1 MAKSKYPDKLDTSI
15 EIPAVRDNIIEIG
28 SDVLNSVRTAIF
40 QIERTLGINPQG
52 AVGNTVSDRLNK
64 SLDGNGNILKEALD
78 RANVLSGPVVDKD
91 VSKNAAINESK
102 LRLDYPTQLLQD
114 EISQIISQ
122 LTIILTTLE
131 ELAVLLNAH
140 VHPDATNRHYAKA
153 ITVEAIDSTGSEVGM
168 VSVDVA
174 TAQDVFEQIFQSH
187 INYDGSNISISNRSH
202 EADQLFFDNE
212 DVSAYTSAEDVQ
224 EAIEDVY
231 EYTIGQ
237 LDIHQNKQ
245 HDNGI
250 LKSSVITSPEDSDE
264 GVLLVEESGVN
275 YSATSPSEIKQA
287 VVVRFDDPPD
297 TPEIEI
303 KKSDILKITDNSGST
318 EYQIF
323 KVNYSA
329 SGSTIESVEV
339 YGHFIESSSSVSAA
353 KIYRN
358 MNKEANHGG
367 LLTTAREYQSIT
379 ATSYSNADIIQIAN
393 PDASTIISNHIN
405 PSEISLTNRYFNI
418 TVDDGSEIELDIYD
432 GTAASQSLD
441 TIIKNLNAQF
451 SENALSVSAY
461 RVDYDENK
469 SPELALV
476 HSIPSD
482 TSSSHTLM
490 VSRGS
495 DDALDSLGLERFEDT
510 TINSGLGTAYY
521 IQGTE
526 YSSLGTKMAEIG
538 LTLLSGTASVTSST
552 VDFKEYGIREGDLLV
567 VSGSPSDDGT
577 YVILLVTT
585 SSLVVDRNQ
594 LSGNKWSGES
604 DAETEFYIYKNSIS
618 LNQMEFDI
626 SGTGGANGSICDV
639 FMDYNRNVFYN
650 VRLEYGIEA
659 LPAGNSLI
667 SIVDFIGDVS
677 SYEGTLLAEP
687 DDAASPAYTILT
699 LDDGPIIELKGVKN
713 QYIELKSGTHDVT
726 LLIYIEDSDNILTF
740 FGSASDITIPILGH
754 EGVNEE
760 ENMLLSRALFESGS
774 ARIAGAGAEFPRLF
788 RKMRRGN
795 ISQKDLGTDAI
806 YANQQR
812 PLKETRSNG
821 VIFGLEVS
829 PSATSID
836 ANNHYA
842 IDIVPGVCYVKGKR
856 FEINK
861 KENLITGIV
870 AAPTGPDNFFVAVD
884 QWGSIVFAPADGV
897 TCECPFDPYDYCIL
911 SSIEYD
917 LATVVA
923 IDLRLFIDNL
933 DLTVLNSITVSPQ
946 KGMGHFSD
954 INKALKYAKR
964 FSKLFAKAG
973 APTIHLK
980 SGTHKVKVDMK
991 METAA
996 WTGWAD
1002 VLPQMCENG
1011 IYVDFPVNITG
1022 EGQSTV
1028 LDLSHIFDDYLNN
1041 PDIRATDSTNQGWA
1055 IIAGPGLSSSLP
1067 GHGSAISSGFIT
1079 LKNFKLRLSR
1089 IAIIDSAIKDA
1100 SGNNLN
1106 WGVNIDN
1113 VIFDFSEF
1121 SAGQSADTCGLM
1133 CVNADLS
1140 SSGGGSDEAGNISVK
1155 NCQFLNSAIYFD
1167 YDANLSRNISILN
1180 NVFRG
1185 TGDGASDGS
1194 GNYAIHSAPSGSI
1207 FDFSDALPENNIE
1220 FRGNVIADNA
1230 TTDTA
1235 AMDQDGNYPW
1245 GDRVS
1250 RNLCI
1255 GNRVAIGHSD
1265 PYVNS
1270 NLHIDSNEN
1279 ASILLTRS
1287 SSGGI
1292 EDGDDLGEIVFGGSD
1307 DNGDTWDYS
1316 SSKILAT
1323 AAENWDI
1330 GDTETGSRLE
1340 FFTTETGSST
1350 PESRLV
1356 INDDGMIGVGCFS
1369 NTQPL
1374 QDLHINAYADG
1385 DAIYADLLLTREA
1398 DDSLDAGD
1406 VLGRVVFGG
1415 TTDNWTTD
1423 HTYAASIQARTT
1435 QDDWDTDEQNCG
1447 TNLTFHITPDDDNT
1461 LNTNLNS
1468 IAMIIDQSG
1477 FVGVGLPHENAH
1489 GLVKPEGELHVNAHE
1504 DGYPELWISR
1514 SNDDSIEDGDHL
1526 GKIIFGG
1533 NTEDGEEDKWAIGAE
1548 IFCEVDTDVGG
1559 WDTGSLPGS
1568 ENNFNANLRF
1578 RVNDGAGTVSTRMNI
1593 KHDGCIQMGRASV
1606 VHPDTYTLD
1615 VHGDRVGHVV
1625 HIQNES
1631 TDDSA
1636 DVLHL
1641 SSSIEGSTATSLMD
1655 WITFDDADGP
1665 LGTIHGACDSGGDLR
1680 FSGEAAGT
1688 YSDLRIK
1695 ENISDVNNSELLSQ
1709 TLSLDLFSYNLIFDK
1724 AKTVKVGFSAQ
1735 QLSSLFP
1742 QSVYDPDKLGKN
1754 KNKETGEVI
1763 EPGEAGYQYMKV
1775 NDGSITPLLVGAIKE
1790 QQLIIERLE
1799 KRISDLEKKDN
1810 EE

>member
-187 INYDGSNISISNRSH
+187 INYDGSDISISNRSH

-264 GVLLVEESGVN
+264 GILLVEESGVN

-297 TPEIEI
+297 APEIEI

-451 SENALSVSAY
+451 SENASSVSAY

-482 TSSSHTLM
+482 ISSSHTLT

-495 DDALDSLGLERFEDT
+495 DDALDSLGLEMFEDT

-577 YVILLVTT
+577 YVILQVTT

-626 SGTGGANGSICDV
+626 SGTGGANGSICDI

-667 SIVDFIGDVS
+667 SIVDFNGDVS

-699 LDDGPIIELKGVKN
+699 LDDGPPIELKGVEN
-713 QYIELKSGTHDVT
+713 QYIELKSGTHDIR

-740 FGSASDITIPILGH
+740 FGSASDITVPILGH

-812 PLKETRSNG
+812 PLEETRSNG
-821 VIFGLEVS
+821 VIFGLSVS

-836 ANNHYA
+836 ANDHYT

-897 TCECPFDPYDYCIL
+897 TCECPFDPSNYCIL
-911 SSIEYD
+911 SSVEYD
-917 LATVVA
+917 LATVAA

-946 KGMGHFSD
+946 KGMGHFSN

-964 FSKLFAKAG
+964 FSKIFPQAG
-973 APTIHLK
+973 TPTVHLK
-980 SGTHKVKVDMK
+980 SGTHQIVV
-991 METAA
+991 EHAA
-996 WTGWAD
+996 TGYDTEYANAHYDQGMWI
-1002 VLPQMCENG
+1002 N
-1011 IYVDFPVNITG
+1011 FPVNIEG
-1022 EGQSTV
+1022 EGYDTIIDIYTNEVTDRSTEINFGMINIAGSGLGTLPDGSSDVLSRGVVKLSNFRLMQGLVNILDPQLADDDDQSLTFLV
-1028 LDLSHIFDDYLNN
+1028 DIDNVCFDMHDLNQPAMTYPLPGVAITFIDSLTADCGNLIVRNCLFLNSYIAFLADTSSSQIKNVSVINNFYDNDEIEDTSVGWSTMGLFFGDYLN
-1041 PDIRATDSTNQGWA
+1041 
-1055 IIAGPGLSSSLP
+1055 
-1067 GHGSAISSGFIT
+1067 
-1079 LKNFKLRLSR
+1079 
-1089 IAIIDSAIKDA
+1089 
-1100 SGNNLN
+1100 
-1106 WGVNIDN
+1106 
-1113 VIFDFSEF
+1113 FDE
-1121 SAGQSADTCGLM
+1121 
-1133 CVNADLS
+1133 
-1140 SSGGGSDEAGNISVK
+1140 I
-1155 NCQFLNSAIYFD
+1155 
-1167 YDANLSRNISILN
+1167 
-1180 NVFRG
+1180 
-1185 TGDGASDGS
+1185 
-1194 GNYAIHSAPSGSI
+1194 P
-1207 FDFSDALPENNIE
+1207 PENNFEVRNNIPIHNHSLDYSDTGFFPSIE
-1220 FRGNVIADNA
+1220 
-1230 TTDTA
+1230 
-1235 AMDQDGNYPW
+1235 
-1245 GDRVS
+1245 GDRIS
-1250 RNLCI
+1250 RNLSVGHKVGI
-1255 GNRVAIGHSD
+1255 GTSSPGHLDSTDGFTPPLPILHIKRGDAGGTVTEFWPYDQSLLVLESDGNAAINILTPNDGTGIIAFGDQDDEFIGGIKYSHSEEQMILSI
-1265 PYVNS
+1265 NNTS
-1270 NLHIDSNEN
+1270 NL
-1279 ASILLTRS
+1279 ILSTKS
-1287 SSGGI
+1287 S
-1292 EDGDDLGEIVFGGSD
+1292 
-1307 DNGDTWDYS
+1307 
-1316 SSKILAT
+1316 
-1323 AAENWDI
+1323 
-1330 GDTETGSRLE
+1330 
-1340 FFTTETGSST
+1340 
-1350 PESRLV
+1350 
-1356 INDDGMIGVGCFS
+1356 
-1369 NTQPL
+1369 
-1374 QDLHINAYADG
+1374 
-1385 DAIYADLLLTREA
+1385 
-1398 DDSLDAGD
+1398 
-1406 VLGRVVFGG
+1406 
-1415 TTDNWTTD
+1415 
-1423 HTYAASIQARTT
+1423 
-1435 QDDWDTDEQNCG
+1435 
-1447 TNLTFHITPDDDNT
+1447 
-1461 LNTNLNS
+1461 
-1468 IAMIIDQSG
+1468 
-1477 FVGVGLPHENAH
+1477 
-1489 GLVKPEGELHVNAHE
+1489 
-1504 DGYPELWISR
+1504 
-1514 SNDDSIEDGDHL
+1514 
-1526 GKIIFGG
+1526 
-1533 NTEDGEEDKWAIGAE
+1533 
-1548 IFCEVDTDVGG
+1548 
-1559 WDTGSLPGS
+1559 
-1568 ENNFNANLRF
+1568 
-1578 RVNDGAGTVSTRMNI
+1578 
-1593 KHDGCIQMGRASV
+1593 
-1606 VHPDTYTLD
+1606 
-1615 VHGDRVGHVV
+1615 
-1625 HIQNES
+1625 
-1631 TDDSA
+1631 
-1636 DVLHL
+1636 
-1641 SSSIEGSTATSLMD
+1641 
-1655 WITFDDADGP
+1655 
-1665 LGTIHGACDSGGDLR
+1665 
-1680 FSGEAAGT
+1680 
-1688 YSDLRIK
+1688 
-1695 ENISDVNNSELLSQ
+1695 
-1709 TLSLDLFSYNLIFDK
+1709 
-1724 AKTVKVGFSAQ
+1724 
-1735 QLSSLFP
+1735 
-1742 QSVYDPDKLGKN
+1742 
-1754 KNKETGEVI
+1754 TGEVAVGIGKESPESEDPFATLHI
-1763 EPGEAGYQYMKV
+1763 EPAQNLTSTSY
-1775 NDGSITPLLVGAIKE
+1775 PLIHLTNTGDMHLV
-1790 QQLIIERLE
+1790 
-1799 KRISDLEKKDN
+1799 D
-1810 EE
+1810 

>member
-187 INYDGSNISISNRSH
+187 INYDGSDISISNRSH

-264 GVLLVEESGVN
+264 GILLVEESGVN

-297 TPEIEI
+297 APEIEI

-339 YGHFIESSSSVSAA
+339 YGHFIERSSSVSVA

-379 ATSYSNADIIQIAN
+379 STSYSNADIIQIAN

-418 TVDDGSEIELDIYD
+418 TVDDGNEIELDIYD

-495 DDALDSLGLERFEDT
+495 DDALDSLGLEEFEDT

-521 IQGTE
+521 IQGKE
-526 YSSLGTKMAEIG
+526 YSSLGVKMAEIG

-552 VDFKEYGIREGDLLV
+552 VDFEEYGIREGDLLV
-567 VSGSPSDDGT
+567 VTGSPSDDGT
-577 YVILLVTT
+577 YVILQVTT

-667 SIVDFIGDVS
+667 SIVDFNGDVS

-699 LDDGPIIELKGVKN
+699 LDDGPIIELKGVEN
-713 QYIELKSGTHDVT
+713 QYIELKSGTDDVT

-812 PLKETRSNG
+812 PLEETRSNG

-861 KENLITGIV
+861 KENLITGIE

-897 TCECPFDPYDYCIL
+897 TCECPFDPSNYCIL
-911 SSIEYD
+911 SSVEYD

-923 IDLRLFIDNL
+923 IDLRLLINDL

-946 KGMGHFSD
+946 KGMGHFSE
-954 INKALKYAKR
+954 IGPALKYAKR
-964 FSKLFAKAG
+964 FSKMFPKAG
-973 APTIHLK
+973 VPTVHLK
-980 SGTHKVKVDMK
+980 SGVHKVVINTGVLIGSY
-991 METAA
+991 TAA
-996 WTGWAD
+996 DDRQASSDYGTWI
-1002 VLPQMCENG
+1002 N
-1011 IYVDFPVNITG
+1011 FPVNITG
-1022 EGQSTV
+1022 EGYSTV
-1028 LDLSHIFDDYLNN
+1028 LDMIKVYGDQDESHDDRADSGN
-1041 PDIRATDSTNQGWA
+1041 PEHDAFLYIV
-1055 IIAGPGLSSSLP
+1055 GPGLDASLP
-1067 GHGSAISSGFIT
+1067 DGDSDVLSSGFVT
-1079 LKNFKLRLSR
+1079 LSNFRMRLC
-1089 IAIIDSAIKDA
+1089 ALYLIDPSVKDGD
-1100 SGNNLN
+1100 GNKLN
-1106 WGVNIDN
+1106 WGVKVDNI
-1113 VIFDFSEF
+1113 IFDLSEKSGF
-1121 SAGQSADTCGLM
+1121 GEYNHGVILSVVDT
-1133 CVNADLS
+1133 VAS
-1140 SSGGGSDEAGNISVK
+1140 TIGSGNIAIS
-1155 NCQFLNSAIYFD
+1155 NCQFLNSHIKTSDWAAAD
-1167 YDANLSRNISILN
+1167 HRNISIVN
-1180 NVFRG
+1180 NTFRG
-1185 TGDGASDGS
+1185 SGEGTEDGEDH
-1194 GNYAIHSAPSGSI
+1194 YAVYTAGFGHI
-1207 FDFSDALPENNIE
+1207 FGVRDSPAENNIE
-1220 FRGNVIADNA
+1220 FRGNAIADHDSDSI
-1230 TTDTA
+1230 TGGVTA
-1235 AMDQDGNYPW
+1235 YIDDSGTRPW
-1245 GDRVS
+1245 GDRIS
-1250 RNLCI
+1250 RNLVI
-1255 GNRVAIGHSD
+1255 GGDIGIKTSSPD
-1265 PYVNS
+1265 EM
-1270 NLHIDSNEN
+1270 LHLK
-1279 ASILLTRS
+1279 A
-1287 SSGGI
+1287 
-1292 EDGDDLGEIVFGGSD
+1292 EDGGSAFV
-1307 DNGDTWDYS
+1307 
-1316 SSKILAT
+1316 KL
-1323 AAENWDI
+1323 
-1330 GDTETGSRLE
+1330 
-1340 FFTTETGSST
+1340 
-1350 PESRLV
+1350 
-1356 INDDGMIGVGCFS
+1356 
-1369 NTQPL
+1369 
-1374 QDLHINAYADG
+1374 
-1385 DAIYADLLLTREA
+1385 EA
-1398 DDSLDAGD
+1398 DPDNSSESGNAGIKM
-1406 VLGRVVFGG
+1406 
-1415 TTDNWTTD
+1415 
-1423 HTYAASIQARTT
+1423 S
-1435 QDDWDTDEQNCG
+1435 QD
-1447 TNLTFHITPDDDNT
+1447 
-1461 LNTNLNS
+1461 
-1468 IAMIIDQSG
+1468 
-1477 FVGVGLPHENAH
+1477 
-1489 GLVKPEGELHVNAHE
+1489 
-1504 DGYPELWISR
+1504 
-1514 SNDDSIEDGDHL
+1514 
-1526 GKIIFGG
+1526 GG
-1533 NTEDGEEDKWAIGAE
+1533 N
-1548 IFCEVDTDVGG
+1548 
-1559 WDTGSLPGS
+1559 S
-1568 ENNFNANLRF
+1568 R
-1578 RVNDGAGTVSTRMNI
+1578 
-1593 KHDGCIQMGRASV
+1593 
-1606 VHPDTYTLD
+1606 
-1615 VHGDRVGHVV
+1615 
-1625 HIQNES
+1625 
-1631 TDDSA
+1631 
-1636 DVLHL
+1636 
-1641 SSSIEGSTATSLMD
+1641 
-1655 WITFDDADGP
+1655 
-1665 LGTIHGACDSGGDLR
+1665 
-1680 FSGEAAGT
+1680 
-1688 YSDLRIK
+1688 
-1695 ENISDVNNSELLSQ
+1695 
-1709 TLSLDLFSYNLIFDK
+1709 
-1724 AKTVKVGFSAQ
+1724 
-1735 QLSSLFP
+1735 
-1742 QSVYDPDKLGKN
+1742 
-1754 KNKETGEVI
+1754 GEV
-1763 EPGEAGYQYMKV
+1763 
-1775 NDGSITPLLVGAIKE
+1775 
-1790 QQLIIERLE
+1790 R
-1799 KRISDLEKKDN
+1799 
-1810 EE
+1810 

>member
-187 INYDGSNISISNRSH
+187 INYDGSDISISNRSH

-250 LKSSVITSPEDSDE
+250 LKSSVITSPKDSDE
-264 GVLLVEESGVN
+264 GVLLVKESGVN

-329 SGSTIESVEV
+329 GGSTIESVEV
-339 YGHFIESSSSVSAA
+339 YGHFIERSSSVSVA

-379 ATSYSNADIIQIAN
+379 STSYSNADIIQIAN

-418 TVDDGSEIELDIYD
+418 TVDDGNEIELDIYD

-495 DDALDSLGLERFEDT
+495 DDALDSLGLEKFEDT

-521 IQGTE
+521 IQGKE
-526 YSSLGTKMAEIG
+526 YSSLGVKMAEIG
-538 LTLLSGTASVTSST
+538 LTLLSGTASVTSSL
-552 VDFKEYGIREGDLLV
+552 VDFEEYGIREGDLLV

-577 YVILLVTT
+577 YVILQVTT

-667 SIVDFIGDVS
+667 SIVDFNGDVS

-699 LDDGPIIELKGVKN
+699 LDDGPPIELKGVEN
-713 QYIELKSGTHDVT
+713 QYIELKSGTHDIT

-812 PLKETRSNG
+812 PLEETRSNG
-821 VIFGLEVS
+821 VIFGLRVS

-836 ANNHYA
+836 ANDHYT

-897 TCECPFDPYDYCIL
+897 TCECPFDPSNYCIL
-911 SSIEYD
+911 SSVEYD

-923 IDLRLFIDNL
+923 IDLRLLINDL

-946 KGMGHFSD
+946 KGMGHFSK
-954 INKALKYAKR
+954 IGPALKYAKR
-964 FSKLFAKAG
+964 FSKMFPKAG
-973 APTIHLK
+973 VPTVHLK
-980 SGTHKVKVDMK
+980 SGVHKVVIDIGV
-991 METAA
+991 EIASHTV
-996 WTGWAD
+996 AD
-1002 VLPQMCENG
+1002 YRQASSNYG
-1011 IYVDFPVNITG
+1011 TWINFPVNITG
-1022 EGQSTV
+1022 EGHSTV
-1028 LDLSHIFDDYLNN
+1028 LDIMKVYSDQDESHDD
-1041 PDIRATDSTNQGWA
+1041 RADSGDPEHSGQLF
-1055 IIAGPGLSSSLP
+1055 IAGPGLTAA
-1067 GHGSAISSGFIT
+1067 SAPDGNTGVIDSGFIS
-1079 LKNFKLRLSR
+1079 LSNFRMRLCEIR
-1089 IAIIDSAIKDA
+1089 IYDA
-1100 SGNNLN
+1100 SVKDGDGNKLN
-1106 WGVNIDN
+1106 WGVKIDN
-1113 VIFDFSEF
+1113 VVFDKSEKSGWSVNNHVIAF
-1121 SAGQSADTCGLM
+1121 YPIDTAGGDK
-1133 CVNADLS
+1133 V
-1140 SSGGGSDEAGNISVK
+1140 GNLIAS
-1155 NCQFLNSAIYFD
+1155 NCQFLNSNIYLHSN
-1167 YDANLSRNISILN
+1167 YDASDFRNISILN
-1180 NVFRG
+1180 NTFRG
-1185 TGDGASDGS
+1185 SGDGAEDGEDHYAVKTGGS
-1194 GNYAIHSAPSGSI
+1194 GHI
-1207 FDFSDALPENNIE
+1207 FGVRNSPAENNIE
-1220 FRGNVIADNA
+1220 FRGNTIADHDSGSIA
-1230 TTDTA
+1230 GGVTA
-1235 AMDQDGNYPW
+1235 YIDDSGIKPW
-1245 GDRVS
+1245 GDRIS
-1250 RNLCI
+1250 RNLIVGGDIGIKTSSPGEMLHLKAIDGGSAFIKLEADPDDSSESGNAGIKMSQDGGDSNAQVRFEGEEGATYTNSVVNALCI
-1255 GNRVAIGHSD
+1255 NNNLSGSNASVQIGTEDNMTLTVRDGKVGILTNDPTYDLEVNGQAWIYNNLQVDGTIYATLNDASAPSLIAYNADVYGMLNISSPTSSHQIGALNIAASDQPQIYINAGSGTETGDIATYCSTSTSTYNQLSIGCWDMAGAGSSLQGTDFHERIRVQMLQGRLEIFQANDDFNSGLRLHKYLSHGGSNGTDNTRWTISFRDLYGVTENVLAFHYYSSGAELGSTPDAGHTRAYIKNDVSVSDLDFTGQHRSISYESLYAKENIGHI
-1265 PYVNS
+1265 VV
-1270 NLHIDSNEN
+1270 
-1279 ASILLTRS
+1279 
-1287 SSGGI
+1287 SSGGYKNFEGLI
-1292 EDGDDLGEIVFGGSD
+1292 DKPNINESLPVVELSKGRNDKRVFGVISDSEDSNLDTRIYSVGAFVSCFDKKEDDNRLIINSLGEGAIWVCNINGDLENGDYITSCEAPGLGMKQDDDLLHNYTVA
-1307 DNGDTWDYS
+1307 
-1316 SSKILAT
+1316 KITQDCDFDLDS
-1323 AAENWDI
+1323 NNYDCV
-1330 GDTETGSRLE
+1330 E
-1340 FFTTETGSST
+1340 FEF
-1350 PESRLV
+1350 
-1356 INDDGMIGVGCFS
+1356 DGQIYKKAFVGC
-1369 NTQPL
+1369 
-1374 QDLHINAYADG
+1374 
-1385 DAIYADLLLTREA
+1385 
-1398 DDSLDAGD
+1398 
-1406 VLGRVVFGG
+1406 
-1415 TTDNWTTD
+1415 
-1423 HTYAASIQARTT
+1423 TYH
-1435 QDDWDTDEQNCG
+1435 CG
-1447 TNLTFHITPDDDNT
+1447 
-1461 LNTNLNS
+1461 
-1468 IAMIIDQSG
+1468 
-1477 FVGVGLPHENAH
+1477 
-1489 GLVKPEGELHVNAHE
+1489 
-1504 DGYPELWISR
+1504 
-1514 SNDDSIEDGDHL
+1514 
-1526 GKIIFGG
+1526 
-1533 NTEDGEEDKWAIGAE
+1533 
-1548 IFCEVDTDVGG
+1548 
-1559 WDTGSLPGS
+1559 
-1568 ENNFNANLRF
+1568 
-1578 RVNDGAGTVSTRMNI
+1578 
-1593 KHDGCIQMGRASV
+1593 
-1606 VHPDTYTLD
+1606 
-1615 VHGDRVGHVV
+1615 
-1625 HIQNES
+1625 
-1631 TDDSA
+1631 
-1636 DVLHL
+1636 
-1641 SSSIEGSTATSLMD
+1641 
-1655 WITFDDADGP
+1655 
-1665 LGTIHGACDSGGDLR
+1665 
-1680 FSGEAAGT
+1680 
-1688 YSDLRIK
+1688 
-1695 ENISDVNNSELLSQ
+1695 
-1709 TLSLDLFSYNLIFDK
+1709 
-1724 AKTVKVGFSAQ
+1724 
-1735 QLSSLFP
+1735 
-1742 QSVYDPDKLGKN
+1742 
-1754 KNKETGEVI
+1754 
-1763 EPGEAGYQYMKV
+1763 
-1775 NDGSITPLLVGAIKE
+1775 
-1790 QQLIIERLE
+1790 
-1799 KRISDLEKKDN
+1799 
-1810 EE
+1810 